1 MGISKTSFLK
11 LKQEECREEGERQ
24 KERDGKGKGRV
35 NERWQLIKVPKAD
48 KWCMI
53 TSFSPLLFSDAVFSP
68 RTMLQKQCHLPK
80 SFSSAFLF
88 LFQCAIHNKTKTRGC
103 HLILQS
109 LSTKVKQ
116 IASTPI
122 HIQCSLC
129 LPSALASSLVR
140 YSNPMMSR
148 LSSSSS
154 SGPEDPSAAEA
165 PGMSMVSLLKLKMAF
180 SETCSSS

>member
-1 MGISKTSFLK
+1 MVHDNIFLPPFCFLMRYSLLEQCCKNNAIFQIRFPRLSCFSFNALST
-11 LKQEECREEGERQ
+11 
-24 KERDGKGKGRV
+24 
-35 NERWQLIKVPKAD
+35 IKK
-48 KWCMI
+48 
-53 TSFSPLLFSDAVFSP
+53 
-68 RTMLQKQCHLPK
+68 
-80 SFSSAFLF
+80 
-88 LFQCAIHNKTKTRGC
+88 KTRGC

-129 LPSALASSLVR
+129 LPSALASSLER
-140 YSNPMMSR
+140 YSSSNPMTSR

-165 PGMSMVSLLKLKMAF
+165 PGMSSMVSLLKLKMAS